1 MTNAGFKS
9 SRSIFSTIML
19 WGSSEVELVSKLPM
33 LTRPSAAVSVPEP
46 EIMLIDL
53 YAAVE
58 VKSEDVVGTSMVL
71 PSVSG

>member
-1 MTNAGFKS
+1 
-9 SRSIFSTIML
+9 
-19 WGSSEVELVSKLPM
+19 M
-33 LTRPSAAVSVPEP
+33 LTRPSAADSVPEP

-58 VKSEDVVGTSMVL
+58 VKSEDVVGTSMVF

>member
-1 MTNAGFKS
+1 
-9 SRSIFSTIML
+9 
-19 WGSSEVELVSKLPM
+19 M

-46 EIMLIDL
+46 EIMLMDL